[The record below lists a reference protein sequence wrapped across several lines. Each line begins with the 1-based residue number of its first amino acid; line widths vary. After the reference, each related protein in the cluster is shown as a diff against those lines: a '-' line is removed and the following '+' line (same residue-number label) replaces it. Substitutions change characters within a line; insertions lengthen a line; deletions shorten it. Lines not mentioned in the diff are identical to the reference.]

1 MDKSNTIIRDGR
13 VNLKFESTELELTV
27 DDDVVAPEF
36 ELTSQLTRNT
46 SMACLTALCS
56 GRHKV
61 RSWAVR
67 FDRDEVFLIV
77 HDFGPDTGEVK
88 NFLGNCK
95 LLR

>member
-1 MDKSNTIIRDGR
+1 MCMDKSNTIIRDGR
-13 VNLKFESTELELTV
+13 VNLEFESTELELTV

-56 GRHKV
+56 GCHKV

-67 FDRDEVFLIV
+67 FDRAINIAESIETKSF
-77 HDFGPDTGEVK
+77 
-88 NFLGNCK
+88 
-95 LLR
+95 